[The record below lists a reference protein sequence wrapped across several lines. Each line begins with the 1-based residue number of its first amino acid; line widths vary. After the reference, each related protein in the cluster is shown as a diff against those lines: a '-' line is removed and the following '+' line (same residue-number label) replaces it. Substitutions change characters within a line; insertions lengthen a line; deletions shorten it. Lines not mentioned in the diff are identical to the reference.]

1 MEKIIFDKDKIKIS
15 RISIYDGSVCGVGFE
30 QEGKKYFVHEAYGE
44 DGEYITLYSVDE
56 HGTRH
61 FIQKDFA
68 DCCGIK
74 AILDYDDSAINHRY
88 AQWKKRVNVK
98 GHSKAQ
104 ALRSIP
110 YKQYRLDGFADVL
123 NRCFGAESEYI
134 KAKEQIETYLDRSL
148 SYFDSL
154 DKFSGKSIV
163 LEGHSEII
171 DDIAKAK
178 RLINKAIKAVKSL

>member
-15 RISIYDGSVCGVGFE
+15 RISMYDGSVCGIGFE
-30 QEGKKYFVHEAYGE
+30 QDGKKYFVHEGYGE
-44 DGEYITLYSVDE
+44 DGEYMALYSVDE

-61 FIQKDFA
+61 FLQNDFV
-68 DCCGIK
+68 DCRGIGV
-74 AILDYDDSAINHRY
+74 ISDYDDSAINHRY
-88 AQWKKRVNVK
+88 AQWKKKVNVK

-110 YKQYRLDGFADVL
+110 YKQYRLDGFADLL
-123 NRCFGAESEYI
+123 NYHFGANSEYMQS
-134 KAKEQIETYLDRSL
+134 KNSVVNYLERSL

-154 DKFSGKSIV
+154 DRFKEKSMV
-163 LEGHSEII
+163 LEGHSEIT

-178 RLINKAIKAVKSL
+178 RLLNKAIKAVKSL

>member
-30 QEGKKYFVHEAYGE
+30 QDGRKFFVREAYGE
-44 DGEYITLYSVDE
+44 DGEYIALYSVDE

-61 FIQKDFA
+61 FLEKGFTDYH
-68 DCCGIK
+68 GIGV
-74 AILDYDDSAINHRY
+74 IRDYDDSAINHRY
-88 AQWKKRVNVK
+88 AQWKKKVNVR

-110 YKQYRLDGFADVL
+110 YKQYHLDGFADVL
-123 NRCFGAESEYI
+123 NKHFGANSEYL
-134 KAKEQIETYLDRSL
+134 KAKEQVEAYLDESL

-154 DKFSGKSIV
+154 DKFKGKSIV
-163 LEGHSEII
+163 LEGHSEIT
-171 DDIAKAK
+171 DDIVKAK
-178 RLINKAIKAVKSL
+178 QLLNKAIKAIKSL